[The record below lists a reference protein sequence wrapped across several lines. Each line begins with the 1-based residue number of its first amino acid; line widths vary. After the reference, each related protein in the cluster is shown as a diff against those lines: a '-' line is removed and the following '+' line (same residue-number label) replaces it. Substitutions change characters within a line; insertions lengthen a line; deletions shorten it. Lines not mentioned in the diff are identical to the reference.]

1 MPDEWAAATWTTW
14 TWTTDATWT
23 PGALTRRVIIAA
35 ARQWRALSDPA
46 KLICSKPAR
55 SSRASYGEGN
65 RHYALVRAEPGCRRR
80 RGPRVN
86 PGAPCF
92 FWFFPLS
99 AIIRGGAV
107 GELFLHRSIAR
118 EFLPQ
123 VPPAPVAPAPVA
135 APVAREFLRQRS
147 SSTGRPRELLRHP
160 LRAPAAARP
169 APSSSGTSGRCA
181 PRCEPSSR
189 GSERRSPQTPQRGF
203 GKGRN
208 PNLTAYPRS
217 PQRAGTG
224 GRSRDAMYT
233 TFRVDRFPRYIARS
247 ARSRTSSFRVVC
259 SG

>member
-1 MPDEWAAATWTTW
+1 M
-14 TWTTDATWT
+14 
-23 PGALTRRVIIAA
+23 
-35 ARQWRALSDPA
+35 
-46 KLICSKPAR
+46 
-55 SSRASYGEGN
+55 SSPTGPQGESW
-65 RHYALVRAEPGCRRR
+65 
-80 RGPRVN
+80 GPV
-86 PGAPCF
+86 F

-147 SSTGRPRELLRHP
+147 SSTGRPREFLRHQWALRSA
-160 LRAPAAARP
+160 LRALIPGERAPLPPDPPARVW
-169 APSSSGTSGRCA
+169 
-181 PRCEPSSR
+181 
-189 GSERRSPQTPQRGF
+189 
-203 GKGRN
+203 KGRN
-208 PNLTAYPRS
+208 PNLAATLGC